1 MTRRWK
7 RDSQA
12 GRNPPNVID
21 RHHVRIRVDAV
32 LIHSNGKQ
40 TIVAQHW
47 ADVPLSTAETI
58 KRNAVRAAVDAVGY
72 CKNGKQACQCCN
84 DE

>member
-1 MTRRWK
+1 MK
-7 RDSQA
+7 
-12 GRNPPNVID
+12 D

-47 ADVPLSTAETI
+47 ADVPLSTSDTI
-58 KRNAVRAAVDAVGY
+58 KRNATRAAVEAV
-72 CKNGKQACQCCN
+72 KFCQSGAPRCRCCGS